1 MRPIR
6 RRDVHLRVWCVCF
19 GVVIASCGPGPTAPD
34 TTELQTELRAGYS
47 LEYVVADRAVVES
60 LVPIIDRG
68 RQTAVQF
75 FAVTYPAIFV
85 VRIMHDRDALNA
97 RWRVAFQQPSLETR
111 CWEVA
116 GGWATE
122 FDILSPAVW
131 NTQACGHDGTNVN
144 HVANVVAHEL
154 VHVMH
159 GQHNQSFFAIA
170 ASTPWILEGLAAY
183 ASGQWAAEYA
193 GAARSALS
201 GGFAPTTFAEI
212 WTSSANYALAGSVFA
227 YVHQRFGTAAVRRLL
242 TVGSE
247 EALLTSLSTDA
258 TTLLRDWRAWV
269 MEQQ

>member
-1 MRPIR
+1 MR
-6 RRDVHLRVWCVCF
+6 LWCVCL
-19 GVVIASCGPGPTAPD
+19 GVAVASCGPSPTAPGS
-34 TTELQTELRAGYS
+34 TEVQTEQHTGYS
-47 LEYVVADRAVVES
+47 LEYVGADRGVAES
-60 LVPIIDRG
+60 LVPMIDRG
-68 RQTAVQF
+68 RQTADQF
-75 FAVTYPAIFV
+75 FGTTYSATFV
-85 VRIMHDRDALNA
+85 VKIMHDRDALNA

-122 FDILSPAVW
+122 FDILAPAVW
-131 NTQACGHDGTNVN
+131 NSQACGHDGTNAN
-144 HVANVVAHEL
+144 HVANIVAHEL
-154 VHVMH
+154 VHVLH
-159 GQHNQSFFAIA
+159 GQRNPAFFSIA

-193 GAARSALS
+193 SAARSALS

-227 YVHQRFGTAAVRRLL
+227 YVHQRFGTDAVRRLL

-258 TTLLRDWRAWV
+258 TTLLRGWRPWV
-269 MEQQ
+269 MAQQ